1 MKWFS
6 CVAKILMVFALFYLI
21 FPKQAYAYL
30 DPGTGS
36 YIFQLI
42 MAGLFGVA
50 LVIKIFWRR
59 IKAFLSAQF
68 HKKQK
73 EENEGN

>member
-1 MKWFS
+1 MKH
-6 CVAKILMVFALFYLI
+6 LI
-21 FPKQAYAYL
+21 FSIFLFGFLFLIVTHEAYAYI

-50 LVIKIFWRR
+50 FTVKIFWRNIR
-59 IKAFLSAQF
+59 AFFSNF
-68 HKKQK
+68 RKPK
-73 EENEGN
+73 EGRW